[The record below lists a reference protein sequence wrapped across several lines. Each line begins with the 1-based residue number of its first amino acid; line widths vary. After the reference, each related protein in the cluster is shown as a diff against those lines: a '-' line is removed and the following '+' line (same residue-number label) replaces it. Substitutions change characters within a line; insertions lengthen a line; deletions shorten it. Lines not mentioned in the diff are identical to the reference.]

1 MKSFYLDRQN
11 SWVPIEK
18 CETEISIK
26 KRSALPS
33 IKRTQFLLTLA

>member
-1 MKSFYLDRQN
+1 MRSSYLGRQN

-26 KRSALPS
+26 DQHCHPS
-33 IKRTQFLLTLA
+33 SVLNFR